1 MVLTEVGMRVE
12 FNQGVPA
19 GCKQWLWDNV
29 GPGNITLTR
38 PGIID
43 AEDSPEYAW
52 FFERIK
58 KPTTP
63 ESFYDDPFY
72 FVPTITVKDPK
83 MAMVFALR
91 WQ

>member
-1 MVLTEVGMRVE
+1 MRVE
-12 FNQGVPA
+12 FNQGVPE

-52 FFERIK
+52 FFERVKI
-58 KPTTP
+58 PVHP
-63 ESFYDDPFY
+63 YAFGDDPFKY
-72 FVPTITVKDPK
+72 VPTITVKDPK
-83 MAMVFALR
+83 LAAFFILK
-91 WQ
+91 WS